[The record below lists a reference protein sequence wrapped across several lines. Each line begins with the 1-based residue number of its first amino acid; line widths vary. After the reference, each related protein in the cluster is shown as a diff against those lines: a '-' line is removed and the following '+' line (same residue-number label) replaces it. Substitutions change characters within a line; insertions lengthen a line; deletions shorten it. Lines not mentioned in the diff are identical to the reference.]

1 MGFNS
6 KSDSVLH
13 CDVAVVG
20 GGPAGLRA
28 AEVAARGGARVIVF
42 EQKPS
47 VGRKFLVAGKGGLNL
62 THEAPLEE
70 FAAHYTVAGMEA
82 DNAMA
87 SWQSL
92 LRGFDSNALR
102 LWAGNLGIETF
113 CASSGRVY
121 PKEMKSA
128 PLLRRWVERLRGL
141 GVEFRMRQRWTGL
154 RSEKPLELEFSGASD
169 ETRDCAVHVVRAG
182 AAVLALGGASWPQ
195 TGSTGVWTNTL
206 AELGVKIAPLVASNC
221 GWECAWPQEVLEQ
234 CEGKPLKNVRVS
246 AGAECVRGELLVTR
260 YGLEGGALYALGA
273 ALRAHPRPT
282 LSIDFKPDSSP
293 ESLLA
298 RLGSAR
304 HNFLEEAALRWRLG
318 ETVNCLL
325 RGLLRDSPP
334 GSAEAMVLAVKHCEI
349 RLEKSRPVEEAISS
363 AGGVRFEELDESL
376 MVRDLPGV
384 FVAGEMLAWDA
395 PTGGY
400 LLQGCFST
408 GTCAGEG
415 ALRWTINR

>member
-1 MGFNS
+1 VSFNS

-62 THEAPLEE
+62 THEASVEE
-70 FAAHYTVAGMEA
+70 FAAYYTVAGM
-82 DNAMA
+82 DSNNARA
-87 SWQSL
+87 LWQTL
-92 LRGFDSNALR
+92 LQGFDSNALR
-102 LWAGNLGIETF
+102 DWAGSLGIETF

-128 PLLRRWVERLRGL
+128 PLLRRWVELLRGL

-154 RSEKPLELEFSGASD
+154 RSEKGLELEFSAAGDEVRGCMVRTGA
-169 ETRDCAVHVVRAG
+169 V
-182 AAVLALGGASWPQ
+182 VLALGGASWPQ
-195 TGSTGVWTNTL
+195 TGSTGIWSEIL
-206 AELGVKIAPLVASNC
+206 SGLGVKVAPLVASNC
-221 GWECAWPQEVLEQ
+221 GWECPWPQEVLDQ

-246 AGAECVRGELLVTR
+246 AGAESVRGELLVTR

-273 ALRAHPRPT
+273 ELRTLPHPI

-293 ESLLA
+293 ESLLG

-304 HNFLEEAALRWRLG
+304 HNFLNEAALRWRLG
-318 ETVNCLL
+318 ETVNSLL
-325 RGLLRDSPP
+325 HGLLQDNPP
-334 GSAEAMVLAVKHCEI
+334 ESAEAMVRAVKHYEI

-363 AGGVRFEELDESL
+363 AGGVDFAELDEFL
-376 MVRDLPGV
+376 MVRRLPGV

-408 GTCAGEG
+408 GTLAGKG
-415 ALRWTINR
+415 AMHWTTNR

>member
-1 MGFNS
+1 VGFNS
-6 KSDSVLH
+6 KPDAGLQ

-28 AEVAARGGARVIVF
+28 AEVAALGGARVIVF

-62 THEAPLEE
+62 THEASLEE

-82 DNAMA
+82 DNTVAL
-87 SWQSL
+87 WQSL
-92 LRGFDSNALR
+92 LRGFDSNAMR
-102 LWAGNLGIETF
+102 LWAGSLGIETF

-141 GVEFRMRQRWTGL
+141 GVEFRMRHRWTGL
-154 RSEKPLELEFSGASD
+154 RSEKGLELEFSGSSD
-169 ETRDCAVHVVRAG
+169 ETRDCVAHVVRAG

-206 AELGVKIAPLVASNC
+206 VGLGVKIAPLVASNC
-221 GWECAWPQEVLEQ
+221 GWECSWPQEVIER

-273 ALRAHPRPT
+273 ALRAHTHPT

-304 HNFLEEAALRWRLG
+304 RNFLEEAALRWRLG

-325 RGLLRDSPP
+325 KGLLRDSPP
-334 GSAEAMVLAVKHCEI
+334 ESAEAMVRAVKCCEI

-376 MVRDLPGV
+376 MVRNLPGV

-415 ALRWTINR
+415 ALHWTTNR

>member
-1 MGFNS
+1 
-6 KSDSVLH
+6 
-13 CDVAVVG
+13 VG

-28 AEVAARGGARVIVF
+28 AEVAARAGARVIVF

-62 THEAPLEE
+62 THEASVEE
-70 FAAHYTVAGMEA
+70 FAAHYTVAGM
-82 DNAMA
+82 DSNNAMA
-87 SWQSL
+87 LWQSL

-102 LWAGNLGIETF
+102 DWAGSLGIETF

-128 PLLRRWVERLRGL
+128 PLLRRWVELLRGL

-154 RSEKPLELEFSGASD
+154 RSEKGLELEFSGASD
-169 ETRDCAVHVVRAG
+169 EVRGCMVRAG
-182 AAVLALGGASWPQ
+182 AVVLALGGASWPQ
-195 TGSTGVWTNTL
+195 TGSTGIWSTIL
-206 AELGVKIAPLVASNC
+206 SGLGVKVAPLVASNC
-221 GWECAWPQEVLEQ
+221 GWECAWPQEVLDQ

-246 AGAECVRGELLVTR
+246 AGAESVRGELLVTR

-273 ALRAHPRPT
+273 ELRTLPHPI

-293 ESLLA
+293 ESLLG

-304 HNFLEEAALRWRLG
+304 HNFLNEAALRWRLG
-318 ETVNCLL
+318 ETVNSLL
-325 RGLLRDSPP
+325 HGLLQDNPP
-334 GSAEAMVLAVKHCEI
+334 ESAEAMVRAVKRCEI
-349 RLEKSRPVEEAISS
+349 QLEKSRPVEEAISS
-363 AGGVRFEELDESL
+363 AGGVDFAELDEFL
-376 MVRDLPGV
+376 MVRSLPGV

-408 GTCAGEG
+408 GTLAGKG
-415 ALRWTINR
+415 AMHWTTNR

>member
-1 MGFNS
+1 MSFAS
-6 KSDSVLH
+6 KPDAVLH

-28 AEVAARGGARVIVF
+28 AEVAALGGARVIVF

-62 THEAPLEE
+62 THEASVDE
-70 FAAHYTVAGMEA
+70 FARHYTVAEMDSNSA
-82 DNAMA
+82 LAL
-87 SWQSL
+87 WQSL
-92 LRGFDSNALR
+92 LRGFDSNELR
-102 LWAGNLGIETF
+102 QWAGSLGIETF

-141 GVEFRMRQRWTGL
+141 GVEFRMRQQWTGL
-154 RSEKPLELEFSGASD
+154 RLENGLELEFSGTS
-169 ETRDCAVHVVRAG
+169 
-182 AAVLALGGASWPQ
+182 
-195 TGSTGVWTNTL
+195 
-206 AELGVKIAPLVASNC
+206 
-221 GWECAWPQEVLEQ
+221 
-234 CEGKPLKNVRVS
+234 EGKPLKNVSVS
-246 AGAECVRGELLVTR
+246 AGTDCVRGELLVTR
-260 YGLEGGALYALGA
+260 YGLEGGALYALGRE
-273 ALRAHPRPT
+273 LRILSHPT

-304 HNFLEEAALRWRLG
+304 QNFLKEAALRWRLG
-318 ETVNCLL
+318 ETVNSLL
-325 RGLLRDSPP
+325 HGLLQDSPP
-334 GSAEAMVLAVKHCEI
+334 ESAEAMVRAVKHCEI
-349 RLEKSRPVEEAISS
+349 RLKKSRPVEEAISS
-363 AGGVRFEELDESL
+363 AGGVHFDALDKFL
-376 MVRDLPGV
+376 MVRSLPGV

-415 ALRWTINR
+415 ALRWTTHR

>member
-1 MGFNS
+1 
-6 KSDSVLH
+6 
-13 CDVAVVG
+13 
-20 GGPAGLRA
+20 
-28 AEVAARGGARVIVF
+28 VIVF

-62 THEAPLEE
+62 THEASLEE

-221 GWECAWPQEVLEQ
+221 GWECPWPQEVLEQ

-282 LSIDFKPDSSP
+282 LSIDFKPDSSS
-293 ESLLA
+293 ESLLG

-325 RGLLRDSPP
+325 KGLLRDSPP
-334 GSAEAMVLAVKHCEI
+334 ESVEAMVRAVKHCEI

-363 AGGVRFEELDESL
+363 AGGVRFEELNDSL
-376 MVRDLPGV
+376 MVRELPGV

-415 ALRWTINR
+415 ALRWTTKR

>member
-1 MGFNS
+1 MSFAS
-6 KSDSVLH
+6 KPDAVLH

-28 AEVAARGGARVIVF
+28 AEVAALGGARVIVF

-62 THEAPLEE
+62 THEASVDE
-70 FAAHYTVAGMEA
+70 FARHYTVAEMYSNSA
-82 DNAMA
+82 LAL
-87 SWQSL
+87 WQSL
-92 LRGFDSNALR
+92 LRGFDSNELR
-102 LWAGNLGIETF
+102 QWAGSLGIETF

-141 GVEFRMRQRWTGL
+141 GVEFRMRQQWTGL
-154 RSEKPLELEFSGASD
+154 RLENGLELEFSGTSD
-169 ETRDCAVHVVRAG
+169 DVRGCVVRAG
-182 AAVLALGGASWPQ
+182 AVVLALGGASWPQ
-195 TGSTGVWTNTL
+195 TGSTGIWSKVLTG
-206 AELGVKIAPLVASNC
+206 LGVKIDPLMASNC
-221 GWECAWPQEVLEQ
+221 GWECAWPQEVLDQ
-234 CEGKPLKNVRVS
+234 CEGKPLKNVSVS
-246 AGAECVRGELLVTR
+246 AGTDCVRGELLVTR
-260 YGLEGGALYALGA
+260 YGLEGGALYALGRE
-273 ALRAHPRPT
+273 LRILSHPT

-304 HNFLEEAALRWRLG
+304 QNFLKEAALRWRLG
-318 ETVNCLL
+318 ETVNSLL
-325 RGLLRDSPP
+325 HGLLQDSPP
-334 GSAEAMVLAVKHCEI
+334 ESAEAMVRAVKHCEI
-349 RLEKSRPVEEAISS
+349 RLKKSRPVEEAISS
-363 AGGVRFEELDESL
+363 AGGVHFDALDKFL
-376 MVRDLPGV
+376 MVRSLPGV

-415 ALRWTINR
+415 ALRWTTHR

>member
-1 MGFNS
+1 MSFAS
-6 KSDSVLH
+6 KPDAVLH

-28 AEVAARGGARVIVF
+28 AEVAALGGALVIVF

-62 THEAPLEE
+62 THEASVDE
-70 FAAHYTVAGMEA
+70 FARHYTVAEMDSDSA
-82 DNAMA
+82 LAL
-87 SWQSL
+87 WRIL
-92 LRGFDSNALR
+92 LRGFDANALR
-102 LWAGNLGIETF
+102 LWAGSLGIETF

-121 PKEMKSA
+121 PMEMKSA

-154 RSEKPLELEFSGASD
+154 RSEKGLELEFSGASD
-169 ETRDCAVHVVRAG
+169 EAGDSEVQVVRAG

-195 TGSTGVWTNTL
+195 TGSTGIWSSIL
-206 AELGVKIAPLVASNC
+206 GGLGVKIAPLMASNC
-221 GWECAWPQEVLEQ
+221 GWECSWPQDVIER
-234 CEGKPLKNVRVS
+234 CEGRPLKNVRVS
-246 AGAECVRGELLVTR
+246 TGGECVRGELLVTR

-325 RGLLRDSPP
+325 KGLLRDSPP
-334 GSAEAMVLAVKHCEI
+334 ESAEAMVRAVKHCEI

-376 MVRDLPGV
+376 MVRNLPGV

-415 ALRWTINR
+415 ALHWTTNR